1 MLLVTTKEVAIG
13 TSIVTLYSIDR
24 GKTWI
29 SRPRDLQLF
38 KLRRR
43 QDEKKVKELVSARVP
58 NDLEP

>member
-13 TSIVTLYSIDR
+13 TKVIRLYSIDS
-24 GKTWI
+24 GKTWT

-43 QDEKKVKELVSARVP
+43 QDEKKLKEFLSAYVP
-58 NDLEP
+58 NDFEP

>member
-1 MLLVTTKEVAIG
+1 MLLVTTKEVVIG
-13 TSIVTLYSIDR
+13 GSVVTLYSIDS

-43 QDEKKVKELVSARVP
+43 QHEKRVKELVSALVP
-58 NDLEP
+58 SDLEP

>member
-13 TSIVTLYSIDR
+13 SSIVTLYSIDN

-29 SRPRDLQLF
+29 SRPKDLQLF

-43 QDEKKVKELVSARVP
+43 QDEKRVKELVSAYVP
-58 NDLEP
+58 NDLDP

>member
-13 TSIVTLYSIDR
+13 GSIVTLYSIDS

-29 SRPRDLQLF
+29 SRPRDLKLF

-43 QDEKKVKELVSARVP
+43 RDEKRVKELVSAHLFD
-58 NDLEP
+58 DLES

>member
-13 TSIVTLYSIDR
+13 TNVVRLYSIDS
-24 GKTWI
+24 GKTWT

-43 QDEKKVKELVSARVP
+43 QDEEKLKEFFSAYVP
-58 NDLEP
+58 NDFEP

>member
-13 TSIVTLYSIDR
+13 ANVVRLYSIDS

-43 QDEKKVKELVSARVP
+43 QDEEKLKEFLSAYVP
-58 NDLEP
+58 NEFEP

>member
-13 TSIVTLYSIDR
+13 KNIVTLYSIDS

-29 SRPRDLQLF
+29 SRPKDIQLF

-43 QDEKKVKELVSARVP
+43 QDEQKVKELVSAHVP